1 MLSGIGP
8 AEHLRKYGINV
19 LQDLHVGD
27 NLQDHVG
34 MTGLTFLIDK
44 PVSIVQNRF
53 QVIFTHNFLFDS
65 SKFDHQAHERLFNSQ
80 FPSRHSP
87 VLNQKFKGKKSRN

>member
-8 AEHLRKYGINV
+8 AEHLRKHGIKV
-19 LQDLHVGD
+19 LQDLSVGN

-53 QVIFTHNFLFDS
+53 QVTY
-65 SKFDHQAHERLFNSQ
+65 
-80 FPSRHSP
+80 
-87 VLNQKFKGKKSRN
+87 